1 MATLQRKNIGT
12 PDETRTFPQGTFN
25 IVRLGDVAMA
35 RSQLQPG
42 WRWSEHVKPIAGT
55 ESCQVHHLGYVIS
68 GRLGA
73 RMEDGTE
80 MEFGPGDAYEIPPGH
95 DGWVIGDEPAVGLE
109 IMGAETFAKPR

>member
-55 ESCQVHHLGYVIS
+55 DSCQVHHLGYVIS

>member
-1 MATLQRKNIGT
+1 MATLQLKSVES
-12 PDETRTFPQGTFN
+12 PDETRTFPQGTFT

-55 ESCQVHHLGYVIS
+55 DSCQVHHLGYVIS

-73 RMEDGTE
+73 RMDDGTE
-80 MEFGPGDAYEIPPGH
+80 MAFGPGDAYEIPPGH
-95 DGWVIGDEPAVGLE
+95 DGWVIGEEPAVGLE